1 MDTRISGWCMATCL
15 PDTKI
20 PTSRNTILMHACIEY
35 ALNKLLNNNLKDHSC
50 LFHSVMFQEHH
61 VFILADFLFHSMN
74 LFFVLD
80 ESVFIR

>member
-50 LFHSVMFQEHH
+50 LFPSVMFQEHH
-61 VFILADFLFHSMN
+61 VFILADFLFHSMT